1 LVEAGSL
8 EWAPMN
14 WAGWAT
20 FGFVATVL
28 LTTIMVASQLG
39 GLSRMDI
46 PMLLGSIFVKGPD
59 RARVLG
65 FLIHLV
71 NGQVFALL
79 YASAFHLI
87 GRAEWWIGALFG
99 LVHGLVAL
107 TVILPLLPGVHPRMA
122 SERSGPTLHKVLEP
136 PGILGLN
143 YGRETPAFTLLA
155 HVVYGAVLGG
165 FLRP

>member
-1 LVEAGSL
+1 
-8 EWAPMN
+8 MD

-28 LTTIMVASQLG
+28 LTGIMVASQLA
-39 GLSRMDI
+39 GLSRMDL
-46 PMLLGSIFVKGPD
+46 PMILGSMFVRGPD
-59 RARVLG
+59 RARALG
-65 FLIHLV
+65 FVIHLV
-71 NGQVFALL
+71 NGQVFGLL

-99 LVHGLVAL
+99 MVHGVVAL
-107 TVILPLLPGVHPRMA
+107 TVVLPLLPGVHPRMA
-122 SERSGPTLHKVLEP
+122 SERSGPGLHEVLEP

-143 YGRETPAFTLLA
+143 YGRETPAFTLAA

-165 FLRP
+165 FLNP